1 MECKNCNQQLQES
14 DQFCNMCG
22 AKVIDHRLTFGSL
35 FTEIRERIF
44 NLDSNKPLHTFLDL
58 FLRPQK
64 VIDGYIRGVRKR
76 YINPFGYLTIA
87 ITVFGAFLFFFS
99 EEYSAAISSI
109 SSASDN
115 AEPQA
120 ELGKKINDN
129 VLKYQS
135 FIFFLF
141 VPFLAL
147 VSKIVFLKNKKY
159 NYVEHIIINTYGQ
172 AHISLASTILYFA
185 TVWHDSAFSMLTVSI
200 TFINVLY
207 FAYMLKMLYG
217 LSFLGIILKTLLFAV
232 ILIPLFII
240 IIIITWV
247 LLIITGTVSVQ
258 DLIDAEK
265 AKQGVSYIASSV
277 INWTS

>member
-1 MECKNCNQQLQES
+1 MECKNCAISLDPNAN
-14 DQFCNMCG
+14 FCQDCG
-22 AKVIDHRLTFGSL
+22 AKVIRNRLTFGSL

-58 FLRPQK
+58 FLRPEK
-64 VIDGYIRGVRKR
+64 VIDGYIKGVRKR

-99 EEYSAAISSI
+99 EEYSAAMSSI
-109 SSASDN
+109 SSASEN
-115 AEPQA
+115 AGPQA
-120 ELGKKINDN
+120 ELSQKINDN

-147 VSKIVFLKNKKY
+147 ISKIVFLKNKKY

-172 AHISLASTILYFA
+172 SHISLASTILYFA
-185 TVWHDSAFSMLTVSI
+185 TVWNESAFSAVTLSI

-207 FAYMLKMLYG
+207 FAYMLKRLFG
-217 LSFLGIILKTLLFAV
+217 LSFVGIILKTLLFIV
-232 ILIPLFII
+232 ILIPFFIM
-240 IIIITWV
+240 ITIVVWV
-247 LLIITGTVSVQ
+247 LLIITGTVSIQ